1 MPWERYVYID
11 LLQAH
16 LAEEEKKAKDRE
28 NEQKARMSTI
38 ERQLKSKRR

>member
-11 LLQAH
+11 LLQEH
-16 LAEEEKKAKDRE
+16 LKEEEKRAKDRE
-28 NEQKARMSTI
+28 QEMKAKQMAM